1 MSIHKY
7 FILLLFVATIQ
18 KTNGQNVLRISI
30 KDAVNQAFTNVTS
43 IKNLEL
49 DYQIQGQQ
57 NKQIEAS
64 AYPQITGSASMSK
77 FLALPKILFPDA
89 TAAAVYGILKDEGV
103 KNGIGQPITKE
114 IIPTFREVSFQ
125 QPWNAS
131 AGVTLNQLLF
141 QPDVFVGLKARAL
154 ALEFSKQNIEVE
166 KEKVREQAYKQYYAV
181 LIAEKQIDFIK
192 EGITRLE
199 KLKSDIEQLYKNG
212 FREKLDI
219 TKVEIPLNNLKTSQN
234 LLENAIVLNYSA
246 LKFAI
251 GIEQKDSLIL
261 TDKLSVEELKLNL
274 PLDGEFDYSSRKEF
288 LLLTSAKKLQ
298 QLDLKRQQLSNLP
311 TLATYINYQAQG
323 QGQKFITNPNT
334 FWLKTSVVG
343 LQLNVPIFNGF
354 TRKYKINEANLK
366 LKKIDNNF
374 DQLKKAI
381 DLEQTINKNAFKNAL
396 LNMEIQQR
404 NMDLAKTIYNT
415 TKKKYEQGLASSFE
429 VLNDQNAITDTE
441 SKYFDAL
448 YQANIA
454 KISYL
459 KALGKLL

>member
-1 MSIHKY
+1 MKINKY
-7 FILLLFVATIQ
+7 IFLLLIVANVQ
-18 KTNGQNVLRISI
+18 KSNAQNVLKLSI
-30 KDAVNQAFTNVTS
+30 KDAINQAFNNLPNL
-43 IKNLEL
+43 KNLEL
-49 DYQIQGQQ
+49 DYQIQGQV
-57 NKQIEAS
+57 NKQIEAA
-64 AYPQITGSASMSK
+64 AYPQITGSAGLSK

-89 TAAAVYGILKDEGV
+89 TAAAVYGILKGEGV
-103 KNGIGQPITKE
+103 KDGSGNPITKD
-114 IIPTFREVSFQ
+114 ITPTFREVSFQ

-131 AGVTLNQLLF
+131 AGITLNQLLF
-141 QPDVFVGLKARAL
+141 QPDVFVGLQARATI
-154 ALEFSKQNIEVE
+154 LEFTKGNIEVE

-192 EGITRLE
+192 EGISRLE

-234 LLENAIVLNYSA
+234 LLENAITLNYSA

-251 GIEQKDSLIL
+251 GVSQKDSLVL
-261 TDKLSVEELKLNL
+261 TDKLSTEELKMNL
-274 PLDGEFDYSSRKEF
+274 PLETEFDYTSRKEIQ
-288 LLLTSAKKLQ
+288 LLTSAKKLQ
-298 QLDLKRQQLSNLP
+298 QLDLKRQQLSNWP
-311 TLATYINYQAQG
+311 TLAAFINYQAQG

-343 LQLNVPIFNGF
+343 LQLNVPVFNGF

-366 LKKIDNNF
+366 LKKMDNNF

-381 DLEQTINKNAFKNAL
+381 DLEQTINKNVFKNAL
-396 LNMEIQQR
+396 LNIDIQQR

-429 VLNDQNAITDTE
+429 VLNDQNAITEAE

-459 KALGKLL
+459 KALGKLN